1 LISDADEAG
10 AAGTGFAHH
19 SRDCVV
25 IGKIRSMPKQKK
37 EWEQGS
43 PLGVQASED
52 NKLSPEEVIMH
63 CSIRW

>member
-25 IGKIRSMPKQKK
+25 IGKIRSMPKKK
-37 EWEQGS
+37 KNGSKAALWEF
-43 PLGVQASED
+43 
-52 NKLSPEEVIMH
+52 KLQRIISYH
-63 CSIRW
+63 QRK